1 MIKSLCILFA
11 DNAKICIFLNIEQR
25 NKFSVGETIEV
36 MRPNGDNILV
46 TVKRITDERGV
57 DMESAPHP
65 KQQLYIDLGVKL
77 EQYDVLRRK
86 ED

>member
-1 MIKSLCILFA
+1 M
-11 DNAKICIFLNIEQR
+11 
-25 NKFSVGETIEV
+25 
-36 MRPNGDNILV
+36 V